1 MKLGQIT
8 ALFMTLLLTEVSVSV
23 TFKVSDEKYDV
34 VMPVSKSPLKI
45 YRNAAIVAGAQE
57 CVEVGRSILEDK
69 RGSAVDAAVAVGLCQ
84 GVVMPESMGLG
95 GGHLAVIYDRARG
108 LVETID
114 ARHRAPQGATKDM
127 YKGRYYKSLF
137 TGLSTCVPGELL
149 GYWEMHRK
157 YGKLSWSELFD
168 GAIEKAKYG
177 FRIHEHYVYSM
188 NIALQHVRNDP
199 SSTIWDLFWNKN
211 TGQWYRLGQVLK
223 QPLLLKTLERLAR
236 NGAKEFYGGETGRK
250 FVEDVRNIGG
260 ILTLDDL
267 KNYSVRWRKPVSVT
281 LRGGIKFYSV
291 PPPGS
296 GALVAFMLNIIDG
309 YDKDELMKSNE
320 YFDYFVLNEH
330 RMLEAAKFAFAKR
343 SMLGDEDY
351 VNVSKIVS
359 QLLSRT
365 FADETRRKI
374 DDDKTH
380 EYQYYDNKYMST
392 DDHGTAHISVVD
404 SYGNAVSLTSTIDLY
419 FGSKSRSLST
429 GIIIANTMNDFSFP
443 NVANADGLKPSGAN
457 FIKAGKRP
465 MSSTSPSIF
474 LDRSGNVR
482 LVIGGAGGTRITTG
496 VTSVSAKHLWMNQD
510 VKKAIDSLRLHH
522 QLIPDVICYE
532 HDYPKKVLERLRSM
546 GHQTE
551 ERIGIL
557 SVIQAISR
565 DNYGKL
571 YANSDHRKG
580 GSASG
585 F

>member
-1 MKLGQIT
+1 MKLGQR

-45 YRNAAIVAGAQE
+45 YRNAAIVGGAQE
-57 CVEVGRSILEDK
+57 CVDVGRYILEDK

-84 GVVMPESMGLG
+84 GVGMPESMGLG

-108 LVETID
+108 LVEAID
-114 ARHRAPQGATKDM
+114 ARERAPQGATEDM
-127 YKGRYYKSLF
+127 FTGRYNKSLF
-137 TGLSTCVPGELL
+137 TGLSTGVPGELL

-177 FRIHEHYVYSM
+177 FRVHEHYIYAM
-188 NIALQHVRNDP
+188 NKTFQQVRNNP
-199 SSTIWDLFWNKN
+199 NSTIWDLFWNNN
-211 TGQWYRLGQVLK
+211 TGQLYRLGQVLK
-223 QPLLLKTLERLAR
+223 QPRLLTTLERIAR
-236 NGAKEFYGGETGRK
+236 NGVKEFYGGETGRK
-250 FVEDVRNIGG
+250 FVEDVRNLGG

-267 KNYSVRWRKPVSVT
+267 KNYSVRWRKPISVT

-309 YDKDELMKSNE
+309 YDKEELLKSNE

-330 RMLEAAKFAFAKR
+330 RMLEAEKFAFAKR

-359 QLLSRT
+359 QLLSKSFT
-365 FADETRRKI
+365 DETRRKI

-380 EYQYYDNKYMST
+380 EYQYYDSKYMSK
-392 DDHGTAHISVVD
+392 DDHGTVHISVVD
-404 SYGNAVSLTSTIDLY
+404 SYGNAVSLTSTVNLW

-429 GIIIANTMNDFSFP
+429 GIIVSNTMNAFSTP
-443 NVANADGLKPSGAN
+443 NVASAVGLQPSRAN

-474 LDRSGNVR
+474 LDGSGNLR
-482 LVIGGAGGTRITTG
+482 LVIGGAGATRVTTG
-496 VTSVSAKHLWMNQD
+496 VTSVAAKHLWMNQD
-510 VKKAIDSLRLHH
+510 VKKAIDSLRLHN
-522 QLIPDVICYE
+522 QLLPEITYYE
-532 HDYPKKVLERLRSM
+532 RGYPEKVLEYLRSM
-546 GHQTE
+546 GYQTE
-551 ERIGIL
+551 ERISGMSNIE
-557 SVIQAISR
+557 AISR
-565 DNYGKL
+565 DSYGKL
-571 YANSDHRKG
+571 YAYSDHRRG
-580 GSASG
+580 GLASG